1 MCQIYTQSDRW
12 TGISI
17 KPEVR
22 FGTTTIGAHHS
33 VGSSMRFMTLATSS
47 FFQFGL
53 QRREQVYR
61 HASWR
66 VHSEWHR
73 IRFKTY
79 SVLTRHAAQTFEPVG
94 VFDSRIETGIGVDCI
109 DGGEA
114 DCGFK
119 RVDSITTQKRLV
131 GRLGSQRRFESI
143 DGHATEDAR

>member
-1 MCQIYTQSDRW
+1 MCQIYTQADRW
-12 TGISI
+12 TGINIRTRSTFWYYNYWST
-17 KPEVR
+17 PFRR
-22 FGTTTIGAHHS
+22 FFNAFYDIGCFKF
-33 VGSSMRFMTLATSS
+33 V
-47 FFQFGL
+47 QFGL

-73 IRFKTY
+73 ISFQTY

-94 VFDSRIETGIGVDCI
+94 LFNSRIETGIGVGCI

-114 DCGFK
+114 DCGYK
-119 RVDSITTQKRLV
+119 SVDSMTTQKRLV
-131 GRLGSQRRFESI
+131 DVTDHKDI